1 MVWSHA
7 CERPFPSRKKQKEQK
22 TKRELHFSPCD
33 LVVLINVSKLREVWP
48 SVLLDGSTKTDNP
61 YSSLSDIS
69 QSPGSTRTLSS
80 VGKATRLSFQAASG
94 SDFFSGN
101 TDICSLVKSAE
112 HTSSPAIYGM

>member
-61 YSSLSDIS
+61 IPLC
-69 QSPGSTRTLSS
+69 QTFHNPL
-80 VGKATRLSFQAASG
+80 VVQELCPQ
-94 SDFFSGN
+94 
-101 TDICSLVKSAE
+101 LVKPQDLVFKLLLVQIFFLE
-112 HTSSPAIYGM
+112 TQIYVLW